1 MTTSVASPPS
11 AHQLG
16 PIGSYL
22 GDLNEITQVAA
33 YLRCGRTQV
42 FNLIRT
48 GELASLKVGR
58 RRLVPRDSILA
69 YVDRLRSLQS
79 GR

>member
-1 MTTSVASPPS
+1 MTTPVASAPSAPPS
-11 AHQLG
+11 GPMGAH
-16 PIGSYL
+16 L
-22 GDLNEITQVAA
+22 GDLNEISQVAS

-69 YVDRLRSLQS
+69 YVDRLRTVQP

>member
-1 MTTSVASPPS
+1 MTTPVASAPS
-11 AHQLG
+11 APESG
-16 PIGSYL
+16 PTGAYL
-22 GDLNEITQVAA
+22 GDLNEISQVAA

-69 YVDRLRSLQS
+69 YVDRLRTVQPS
-79 GR
+79 R